1 MSTTIQ
7 HHDMLGKPVK
17 VGDWVA
23 YPQYNII
30 YIGQITK
37 LTAKRVFI
45 SKANTKGHTWGSQ
58 QMSGTFILMDPVE
71 VSMWSLKGGKTKA
84 DIIYENAY

>member
-1 MSTTIQ
+1 MSTTIE
-7 HHDMLGKPVK
+7 HRDMLGKLVK

-45 SKANTKGHTWGSQ
+45 MKANTRGSTWGSQ
-58 QMSGTFILMDPVE
+58 QMSGTFILMDAGE
-71 VSMWSLKGGKTKA
+71 VAVWSLKGGRTKA
-84 DIIYENAY
+84 DILYG